1 MRADPA
7 NATRSRAVSVNS
19 PLIRRSAPP
28 SPSGEGFLCTTTK
41 KEYPHATLRNHRHE
55 LRGLRKPCGKS
66 RCGGAGCGIRRRKP
80 ADQLDAGRLRPRR
93 RPRCHGTAHPPCRGR
108 RRVRRVPRL
117 RRERKRRAR
126 GHRDSQAQKAPD
138 CQPLLPCAAYV
149 RLDGPHDWP
158 AAGQCVPRRRLARH
172 PVRGH
177 PAGADPARLLDQPRV
192 FPLGLEGHQDPR
204 ARHGYPRRPRR
215 WRVAGL
221 RRVRHRHD
229 LHRPVH
235 RQRRSGHAVP
245 PRPLF

>member
-7 NATRSRAVSVNS
+7 NTTRSRAISVSS

-28 SPSGEGFLCTTTK
+28 SPRGKAFSALPK
-41 KEYPHATLRNHRHE
+41 KEYPHATLRNYRHE

-93 RPRCHGTAHPPCRGR
+93 RPRCHRPAHPPRRGR

-149 RLDGPHDWP
+149 RLDGPHDRP

-172 PVRGH
+172 PCT
-177 PAGADPARLLDQPRV
+177 
-192 FPLGLEGHQDPR
+192 R
-204 ARHGYPRRPRR
+204 APS
-215 WRVAGL
+215 WC
-221 RRVRHRHD
+221 
-229 LHRPVH
+229 
-235 RQRRSGHAVP
+235 
-245 PRPLF
+245 